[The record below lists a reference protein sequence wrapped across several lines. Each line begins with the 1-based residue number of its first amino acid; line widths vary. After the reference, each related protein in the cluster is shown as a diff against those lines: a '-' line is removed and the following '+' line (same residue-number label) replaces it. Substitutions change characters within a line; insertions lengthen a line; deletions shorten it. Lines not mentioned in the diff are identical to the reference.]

1 MLGACGFNGAV
12 EARPMAPSIVRIYS
26 ENALFQYI
34 DTLRRRREKRH
45 KHREFFVEGV
55 RPINQAL
62 AHNWTITAFIYAR
75 DQLLSDWAQGILADS
90 SASRHIEVPLP
101 FLHKLSNKDEPSE
114 LLALVAMPDDHL
126 SRIPITRDLRVVV
139 FDRPA
144 SPGNLGTIIRSCDAL
159 SAQGVVIVGHA
170 VDLYDPETISA
181 TTGSFFSL
189 PVVRVPGPRDLL
201 PWLEAIRRAIG
212 PVQVVGTSEKATTNI
227 FAHDFTHPTILV
239 VGNETWGL
247 SAGFQALCD
256 TVVTIPMYGS
266 ATSLNVACATSILL
280 YEIDRQRRVV
290 GLAKGR

>member
-1 MLGACGFNGAV
+1 
-12 EARPMAPSIVRIYS
+12 MAPSIVRIYS

-90 SASRHIEVPLP
+90 SASRHIEIPLP

-114 LLALVAMPDDHL
+114 LLALVAMPDDRL

-144 SPGNLGTIIRSCDAL
+144 SPGNLGAIIRSCDAL

-181 TTGSFFSL
+181 TTGSFFPL

-212 PVQVVGTSEKATTNI
+212 PIQVVGTSEKATTHI
-227 FAHDFTHPTILV
+227 FAHNFTRPTVLV

-247 SAGFQALCD
+247 SAGLQALCD
-256 TVVTIPMYGS
+256 TMVTIPMYGS

-290 GLAKGR
+290 GLAEGR